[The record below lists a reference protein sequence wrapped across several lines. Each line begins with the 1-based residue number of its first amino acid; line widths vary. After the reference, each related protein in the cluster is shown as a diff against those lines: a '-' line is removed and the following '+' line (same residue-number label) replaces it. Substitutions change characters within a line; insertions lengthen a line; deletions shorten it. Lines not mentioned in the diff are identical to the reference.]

1 MSLLLCKMLMD
12 FLLYFNT
19 WHFMHRKKK
28 KAKWKKKIK
37 TTILKLLFTVA
48 YNFFPTFSP
57 FFFAAKKVKNKIHQQ
72 KKTITHSIK
81 LNAIAFQ
88 QYNKFSRNVC
98 NSTKTSPFC
107 VLLVSNIKST
117 SSVVFSKLRFSRT
130 NLSSALISP
139 VFDSQCS
146 APYKLV
152 SGSDVCNSS
161 SSYLLETPC
170 PPAGSGLP
178 ESRKNTLR
186 ISWKHFS
193 VNSETSCSFKL
204 AISIFGR
211 ISTLMVPPVNRFF
224 LRS

>member
-1 MSLLLCKMLMD
+1 MT
-12 FLLYFNT
+12 FYAQ
-19 WHFMHRKKK
+19 KKK
-28 KAKWKKKIK
+28 KRNEKKNLNNNTQI
-37 TTILKLLFTVA
+37 IVYCRLQFFSH
-48 YNFFPTFSP
+48 FFPI
-57 FFFAAKKVKNKIHQQ
+57 FFAAKEVKNKIHQQ